1 MVHAIEHE
9 RHRILRPI
17 GGAISA
23 GTGRQNSGSEWLR
36 VTIVDVA
43 LSSDNNNRTW
53 KERVMGK
60 EIT

>member
-1 MVHAIEHE
+1 MHAIEHE

-17 GGAISA
+17 GATISA

-36 VTIVDVA
+36 VTTVDVA

-53 KERVMGK
+53 RGK
-60 EIT
+60 NV